1 MAMAGAVAGAA
12 SAAVGKEAIMIMA
25 MTPTTMTTTS
35 SADLETQLSKARAH
49 LTRLQARSDNGQ
61 LQGGYGAAD
70 VADAQTRDNDSSNT
84 NSAAAKLFLRARE
97 VEDQIEFFSL
107 NRHVIKL
114 VSDIQQQQNNN
125 ADAAAGGGGGV
136 DANTSLAKATET
148 CTALGLLLF
157 QHNKQHDGN
166 TSHRTGKSGQLYNAL
181 FQWYNSLYNSTR
193 TTACTVFQT
202 QLRKVAP
209 EYPSNERSSNLI
221 AEALLLLLP
230 SPTVTSQHSASSD
243 ESLNLAAKCLVELQV
258 VHDVVQLQQE
268 AMMQQ
273 SDGNQSQQQQLFQ
286 LSSSWR
292 MDIVDE
298 LCKPLAERLRFHFLE
313 EQSGIMSGDSEGQN
327 TTGNNAAPLHHSH
340 RQTSK
345 MDRLPEWL
353 FRYLR
358 EVVEN
363 HGVHSFVMVGGESPL
378 VDSVIDS
385 LMVRASMMTSV
396 DDNVAGEGDY
406 LGLQNS
412 NNEEQ
417 YEEGMLDIQA
427 NETTTS
433 DSMKTLEITLQH
445 LKHQYYSH
453 SSTYFLR
460 EVARMA
466 RHALRAKSFFHH
478 PEVVGSECHDRA
490 IALRGIEQL
499 FLFDSF
505 LQDGVMQK
513 VRGIVMGVASSIRKF
528 CRHEWLIHSCRRMRV
543 CCSGGWKKSM
553 MISCQHC
560 INVLYLRCLRTNRR
574 MRRAMVPVKK

>member
-1 MAMAGAVAGAA
+1 
-12 SAAVGKEAIMIMA
+12 
-25 MTPTTMTTTS
+25 
-35 SADLETQLSKARAH
+35 
-49 LTRLQARSDNGQ
+49 
-61 LQGGYGAAD
+61 
-70 VADAQTRDNDSSNT
+70 
-84 NSAAAKLFLRARE
+84 
-97 VEDQIEFFSL
+97 
-107 NRHVIKL
+107 
-114 VSDIQQQQNNN
+114 
-125 ADAAAGGGGGV
+125 
-136 DANTSLAKATET
+136 
-148 CTALGLLLF
+148 
-157 QHNKQHDGN
+157 
-166 TSHRTGKSGQLYNAL
+166 
-181 FQWYNSLYNSTR
+181 
-193 TTACTVFQT
+193 
-202 QLRKVAP
+202 
-209 EYPSNERSSNLI
+209 
-221 AEALLLLLP
+221 
-230 SPTVTSQHSASSD
+230 
-243 ESLNLAAKCLVELQV
+243 
-258 VHDVVQLQQE
+258 
-268 AMMQQ
+268 MMQQ
-273 SDGNQSQQQQLFQ
+273 SDGNQSQQQQFFQ
-286 LSSSWR
+286 LPSSWR
-292 MDIVDE
+292 LDIVDE

-396 DDNVAGEGDY
+396 DDNVEGEGDY

-505 LQDGVMQK
+505 LQDGVMQ
-513 VRGIVMGVASSIRKF
+513 GEGEGYCYGGGVINSEILPPRMVDTFLSSNESLLQWWLEEEHDDIMSTLHQCALSTLPSYQSENEEGNGAGEEMMKSPAADESSNTNQQLEQLYPPISELFVALLHSARCKSNTFTDHRSRQMYIANVIAPLCSEYLDMVHAQAAWLRKRLLSRHTPTASSSSAASSGVSVLSRSSANIPSDDLLITNTM
-528 CRHEWLIHSCRRMRV
+528 EWTSLITGTHLAAQQYCFTRRWRTMINSSHMVKNRIV
-543 CCSGGWKKSM
+543 SM
-553 MISCQHC
+553 
-560 INVLYLRCLRTNRR
+560 
-574 MRRAMVPVKK
+574 